1 MGMDDTDI
9 MPPGADGEPGLPP
22 ERSGMAGDVM
32 GQGGVAREQAG
43 TPGEVMGQD
52 AGQQQTAGFVPQQGG
67 KVRDIM
73 TPAPVGVYYSQTIG
87 ETARVMRDSQ
97 VGAVLVVNDGAL
109 AGLVT
114 DRDLVIRGL
123 ADGMGPDSPVGPLCS
138 GDLIGVTADADL
150 AQAAQLMRENAVRR
164 LPVINEGQ
172 VVGIVSMGDIAIS
185 EDAGSALAAV
195 SRAEANI

>member
-1 MGMDDTDI
+1 MDRNDTDTLA
-9 MPPGADGEPGLPP
+9 PGSGEQAAGTAPRPG
-22 ERSGMAGDVM
+22 GAGDVM
-32 GQGGVAREQAG
+32 GRGEASDVMA
-43 TPGEVMGQD
+43 PG
-52 AGQQQTAGFVPQQGG
+52 AGQPATAGPIPEQGG

-123 ADGMGPDSPVGPLCS
+123 AEGEGPDSPVGPLCS

-164 LPVINEGQ
+164 LPVINDGQ

-185 EDAGSALAAV
+185 ADADSALAAV
-195 SRAEANI
+195 SRADANI

>member
-1 MGMDDTDI
+1 MDEKNTDI
-9 MPPGADGEPGLPP
+9 VTPGAAGQPGPTP
-22 ERSGMAGDVM
+22 ERDGMSGDVM
-32 GQGGVAREQAG
+32 GPEGLRRE
-43 TPGEVMGQD
+43 
-52 AGQQQTAGFVPQQGG
+52 QTAGFIPQQGG

-97 VGAVLVVNDGAL
+97 VGSVLVVNDGAL

-123 ADGMGPDSPVGPLCS
+123 AEGMGPDSPVGPLCS

-185 EDAGSALAAV
+185 ADADSALAAV
-195 SRAEANI
+195 SRADANI

>member
-1 MGMDDTDI
+1 
-9 MPPGADGEPGLPP
+9 MPPGADGGPGLPQ
-22 ERSGMAGDVM
+22 ERGGMAGDAM
-32 GQGGVAREQAG
+32 GQGGVARDQGG
-43 TPGEVMGQD
+43 TPGEVMGQGD
-52 AGQQQTAGFVPQQGG
+52 SQPRAAGFVPRQGA

-123 ADGMGPDSPVGPLCS
+123 ADGMGPDQPVGPLCS

-150 AQAAQLMRENAVRR
+150 AQAAQLIRQNAVRR

-185 EDAGSALAAV
+185 ADADSALAAV
-195 SRAEANI
+195 SRADANI

>member
-1 MGMDDTDI
+1 MDKQDTDI
-9 MPPGADGEPGLPP
+9 MSPGAGEQSAGEQAARTAPRLDGAGDRMGRGAGQPGMTGLIPEPG
-22 ERSGMAGDVM
+22 
-32 GQGGVAREQAG
+32 GQ
-43 TPGEVMGQD
+43 
-52 AGQQQTAGFVPQQGG
+52 
-67 KVRDIM
+67 VRDVM

-114 DRDLVIRGL
+114 DRDLVVRGL
-123 ADGMGPDSPVGPLCS
+123 AEGMGPDTPVGPLCS
-138 GDLIGVTADADL
+138 GDLIGVAADADL
-150 AQAAQLMRENAVRR
+150 GQAAQLMRDNAVRR
-164 LPVINEGQ
+164 LPVINDGQ

-185 EDAGSALAAV
+185 ADGDSALAAV

>member
-1 MGMDDTDI
+1 MDKDTDI
-9 MPPGADGEPGLPP
+9 MTPSADEQPGPL
-22 ERSGMAGDVM
+22 
-32 GQGGVAREQAG
+32 
-43 TPGEVMGQD
+43 TPGESGRASD
-52 AGQQQTAGFVPQQGG
+52 AMSRGAAQPAARLVPEQGG

-73 TPAPVGVYYSQTIG
+73 TAAPVGVYYSQTIA

-123 ADGMGPDSPVGPLCS
+123 AEDMAPNEPVGPLCS

-164 LPVINEGQ
+164 LPVINDGQ

-185 EDAGSALAAV
+185 ADADSALAAV